1 MKMENQSFLRYCALK
16 MCQNGLSEG
25 TMPIKKERKEK
36 KKKDLQDFL
45 KH

>member
-25 TMPIKKERKEK
+25 IMPEK
-36 KKKDLQDFL
+36 KGKK
-45 KH
+45 